1 MTRAEYFVNMADKR
15 VLVLDGAMGTMI
27 QRLALVDGDVTF
39 GDLPPARGCN
49 ELLCLT
55 RGDLI
60 HDIHLAYLKAGAD
73 IVETN
78 TFGANRFSLA
88 EYGLSDY
95 VFDINLA
102 AVEVARSAVEEI
114 EREDASRFAFVAG
127 VVGPTGKAAS
137 FSPSVD
143 DPAYREV
150 VFTDF
155 VDMYTEQISALIDGG
170 VDLLLVETVFDT
182 LVAKAALVAAVSCME
197 ERGISLPIMVSATFS
212 DRSGRTLSGQTLE
225 ALVDTLSPFPLF
237 SLGVNCST
245 GPEEMIPLIR
255 KLAGISPFRTSAHPN
270 AGFPDNDGNYS
281 QSPAHVAALL
291 DPIVQEGLLNIVG
304 GCCGT
309 TPDHIAH
316 LVKVARDGKPRS
328 MPRHVPRLRLSGLE
342 PLSYPKPGELLAIG
356 ERTNVAGS
364 KKFAR
369 LVREEKFD
377 QALAIARTQIEQGA
391 AIIDICMDDSM
402 LDAPGAMVR
411 FVRLASADP
420 EIARVPFM
428 IDSSSWDVI
437 VAALPELQGRGIVNS
452 ISLKE
457 GPEVFVAR
465 AKHIASMGA
474 AMVVMLFDET
484 GQADTFERKC
494 QVAERSYR
502 LLVDGGVCDPA
513 SIVFDPNVL
522 AIATGIDEHDRYASD
537 FIRATAWIKNKFPHV
552 SISGGISNLS
562 FSFRGNNAIRE
573 AIHAIFLAYAVDAGL
588 DMAIVNPAALVDP
601 SSIPP
606 HAATVIEH
614 ALLAEGESPATDRDA
629 LIALT
634 MQPLDL
640 QQTPHDGPAKADLE
654 WRSLPV
660 DQRLAHALLRGDD
673 SHLANDLVEA
683 GNLEAVQII
692 EGPLM
697 EGMAHVGKL
706 FGEGKL
712 FLPQVVRSA
721 RVMKRAVDILQP
733 RLEAASSQAVRTA
746 GTIVLAT
753 VKGDVHDIG
762 KNIVSLVLKC
772 NNFTIVDLGV
782 MVPPQDILAAAKRE
796 HADIVGLSG
805 LITPSLT
812 EMAHVC
818 RLFREEG
825 LDMPIMIG
833 GATTSEEHTAL
844 RLEPL
849 YPGQVFHSTDASH
862 AVSVA
867 LKLMSS
873 SFQGEYRQ
881 QVAERYHAVR
891 SRSESKGS
899 RKILTYGDA
908 AKRRFV
914 KREPAP
920 TPAQFGIREVL
931 DVTLEDLVPKVNW
944 SMLTTAWKVPPKS
957 QEAERLVADAMR
969 LLGQPEIKRLFSK
982 SIKATL
988 GIFPAESSGP
998 DIIDIHT
1005 SREASVS
1012 MRFLRSQSVGT
1023 DGTCRSLADYIHPD
1037 RTDSIGMFVA
1047 TTGLGIGGKVGALRA
1062 QGDEYQALLLTMVTD
1077 RLAEAFSELLHLRL
1091 ASMWWGYGN
1100 VQSIRPAVGY
1110 PSAPDHVQK
1119 ATIFSILDAK
1129 RRIGVDLTSGY
1140 AMDPPA
1146 SVSGFYFVGEGCSY
1160 FSLGPLGTDQLADY
1174 AEWRQVPVS
1183 ELERTMQTRIVGEGE

>member
-15 VLVLDGAMGTMI
+15 VLLLDGAMGTMI
-27 QRLALVDGDVTF
+27 QRLALVDGDLSF
-39 GDLPPARGCN
+39 GDLPPAKGCN
-49 ELLCLT
+49 DLLCLT
-55 RGDLI
+55 RGDLV

-102 AVEVARSAVEEI
+102 AVEVAKSAVEEI

-150 VFTDF
+150 VFGDF

-170 VDLLLVETVFDT
+170 VDLLLIETVFDT

-255 KLAGISPFRTSAHPN
+255 KLAEISPFRTSAHPN

-291 DPIVQEGLLNIVG
+291 DPIVREGLLNIVG

-316 LVKVARDGKPRS
+316 LAKVARDGKPRS
-328 MPRHVPRLRLSGLE
+328 LPRLVPRLRLSGLE

-369 LVREEKFD
+369 LVKDGKFD

-391 AIIDICMDDSM
+391 GIIDICMDDSM
-402 LDAPGAMVR
+402 LDASVSMVR

-420 EIARVPFM
+420 EIAKVPFM
-428 IDSSSWDVI
+428 IDSSSWEVV

-537 FIRATAWIKNKFPHV
+537 FIRATAWIKNKFPQV

-588 DMAIVNPAALVDP
+588 DMAIVNPAALIDP
-601 SSIPP
+601 ASIPP

-629 LIALT
+629 LIALA

-640 QQTPHDGPAKADLE
+640 QRTPHGEPAKADSA

-660 DQRLAHALLRGDD
+660 DQRLAQALLRGDD

-683 GNLEAVQII
+683 GDLEAVQII

-697 EGMAHVGKL
+697 GGMAHVGKL

-733 RLEAASSQAVRTA
+733 RLEAASSHAVRTA

-805 LITPSLT
+805 LITPSLA

-818 RLFREEG
+818 RLFQEDG
-825 LDMPIMIG
+825 LDIPIMIG
-833 GATTSEEHTAL
+833 GATTSEEYTAL
-844 RLEPL
+844 RLDPL

-873 SFQGEYRQ
+873 NHGEYRQ
-881 QVAERYHAVR
+881 QVAERYHAAR
-891 SRSESKGS
+891 SRLESNGRRNIISFK
-899 RKILTYGDA
+899 DA
-908 AKRRFV
+908 TKRRFMKKV
-914 KREPAP
+914 PAP
-920 TPAQFGIREVL
+920 TPVQFGIREVS

-957 QEAERLVADAMR
+957 QEAERLVSDAVR
-969 LLGQPEIKRLFSK
+969 LLGQPEIKHLFST
-982 SIKATL
+982 SIKAAI
-988 GIFPAESSGP
+988 GIFPADSSGP
-998 DIIDIHT
+998 GIIDIHT
-1005 SREASVS
+1005 SVETSES
-1012 MRFLRSQSVGT
+1012 MRFLRSQSVGA
-1023 DGTCRSLADYIHPD
+1023 DGSCRSLADYIHPD
-1037 RTDSIGMFVA
+1037 QTDSIGMFVA
-1047 TTGLGIGGKVGALRA
+1047 TTGLGIGGKVAALRA
-1062 QGDEYQALLLTMVTD
+1062 EGDEYHALLLTMVTD

-1091 ASMWWGYGN
+1091 ASMWWGFGN

-1146 SVSGFYFVGEGCSY
+1146 SVSGFYFVGEGCTY